1 MSRIKGVARV
11 YRGTAGYAT
20 VGMEIVFAIVF
31 SMFVGSWLD
40 GRYGTDPWLTW
51 AGFAFGLATAVHSV
65 LRAMRMMRAATIRE
79 EQEEGNP
86 APLYET
92 RSERAARRRE
102 EAALRDNRA
111 GERVAEEDQP

>member
-1 MSRIKGVARV
+1 MSRIKSVARV
-11 YRGTAGYAT
+11 YKGSAGYAT

-40 GRYGTDPWLTW
+40 QRYGTDPWFTW

-79 EQEEGNP
+79 EAEEGNP
-86 APLYET
+86 APLYES

-102 EAALRDNRA
+102 EAAMRDNRVD
-111 GERVAEEDQP
+111 EAEEEEKSS